1 MASSPNHPSAAAAPV
16 SPPWSQIVA
25 STPPHSSPSPP
36 PSAVTVIDTP
46 VVTSV
51 NTSPIGSASVEE
63 DLDNISGG
71 NNADIGKR
79 HVWSKPSNAAAA
91 SVMGAESWPALSE
104 SAKAPAK
111 SPPPPPLEL
120 GQTSLDAST
129 STQLQV
135 NIAHVLVAYLLRTK
149 IK

>member
-1 MASSPNHPSAAAAPV
+1 MASSPNHPSAAAPV

-51 NTSPIGSASVEE
+51 NTSPIGSSSVEE

-79 HVWSKPSNAAAA
+79 QVWSKPSNAAAA